1 MIDIVSNLKLHDST
15 EDDMSLFAKLAELRA
30 VKTQGADGPDELS
43 ISRADGFQ
51 FESMSMRQ
59 GDVVDLDR
67 LLPFD
72 GELEIVLKEI
82 DPQTD
87 EEQNLGSVFIR
98 SDELGRGD
106 VTQHFRGA
114 GAQYDITYKVI

>member
-1 MIDIVSNLKLHDST
+1 
-15 EDDMSLFAKLAELRA
+15 MSLFAKLAELRA
-30 VKTQGADGPDELS
+30 VKTQDTDGTDELS

-51 FESMSMRQ
+51 FESMSMSQ

-82 DPQTD
+82 DSQTD

-98 SDELGRGD
+98 SDELGRGEL
-106 VTQHFRGA
+106 TRQFRA
-114 GAQYDITYKVI
+114 ARALYDLTYKVI

>member
-1 MIDIVSNLKLHDST
+1 
-15 EDDMSLFAKLAELRA
+15 MSLFAKLTEFRA
-30 VKTQGADGPDELS
+30 VKTQDGQGVDELS

-51 FESMSMRQ
+51 FESISMCQ

-87 EEQNLGSVFIR
+87 DEQNLGSVVIR
-98 SDELGRGD
+98 SDELGHGD
-106 VTQHFRGA
+106 VTQQFLGA
-114 GAQYDITYKVI
+114 GARYDLTYKVI